1 MNVNAFADNITL
13 HSKNLTIAT
22 DKIKLYE
29 LQGNKTVETMQ
40 ANESEQSDDERK
52 IRKFQF
58 LPKNDYLIIY
68 PQSILSKFKKYVVQ
82 IPFEGPLT
90 PGLLGY
96 YRSSYVDKKTGHKV

>member
-22 DKIKLYE
+22 DKIKLFE
-29 LQGNKTVETMQ
+29 LQGNKTVETMK
-40 ANESEQSDDERK
+40 ANEKDQSEDERK
-52 IRKFQF
+52 IRKTQF
-58 LPKNDYLIIY
+58 VPKHDYLIIY

-90 PGLLGY
+90 AGLLGY
-96 YRSSYVDKKTGHKV
+96 YRSSYQDKKSGKKM